1 MDCRFGLGLGGG
13 VGVVGVGCLLVA
25 AQGGGWACVEDIE
38 NYSTWKINGQHGRFH
53 ILNSRYCGSM
63 VMGH

>member
-1 MDCRFGLGLGGG
+1 VSGLSVRFGVGRG

-38 NYSTWKINGQHGRFH
+38 NYST
-53 ILNSRYCGSM
+53 
-63 VMGH
+63 